1 MMDATEESSP
11 NARPSLTKVPIAQLS
26 PTLEQAKEKCI
37 SATVTL
43 VWPYSSSTKS
53 FALLLAEPDFRLR
66 RSNGQVKVV
75 FHGRVAEKVA
85 GSLVGIGDHVSLA
98 LNGLEFVENSAATQT
113 PGRSIAWDVHF
124 NNRGSLEVSP
134 MLRARRRKIMY
145 SFTFYQIQYSRNQS
159 KVHIDE
165 APSETHEA
173 ELPPPSTPRVA
184 SINPDNAF
192 VANGVGAWGS
202 PAFLRSARSSYGE
215 TLDSAYDP
223 FTEEDGFIPGKGRKR
238 PRYSLQREDWRL
250 LDEPESPGDRDEP
263 VDWDYVLD
271 EDDDVNLDQE
281 DESVNVQPEKAALGH
296 EISKPEKPIPMDD
309 PFIEPSGVF
318 AKPSLEF
325 ASGLFGQRAQPPS
338 QTSAGG
344 LFENSSATSAL
355 HLPTDTPQLRPIPSP
370 GLPIPSPI
378 VSNQNNAQ
386 GYFSPLH
393 AVPQAED
400 AQSLSIDVNIDAT
413 NQDQQDKSTE
423 LHEQPTP
430 IVEENILNEEKE
442 TKTRSQ
448 ADPAIPMEET
458 ELLETNAG
466 MLADAT
472 INIFDSA
479 VQRLPD
485 ELEESTSGFETGQLS
500 EIDELQAVRE
510 MQGHTTITERLSA
523 MEEASS
529 EAFATKITAGIVPAS
544 TTRDSVLEELNQH
557 DEVESDL
564 VENGPGEHFSGDDE
578 AGDGISSA
586 VSEYSEHFASH
597 DDHGEENRAGEY
609 DIEDDLRGDDIADDS
624 HDAYYEDEEE
634 NEYEND
640 NEIYSEEEEEE
651 EENEE
656 SQAQNFTR
664 PQSSQH
670 EVIVLDSD
678 SEDEPVVPPQS
689 QLLDHGRGSPPGR
702 PLSAMGEMDSEGDWS
717 ADEDEASYQGVESA
731 ESEGDE
737 DQHFNQDDRVHESD
751 LNEDEVSVDLTA
763 GDHRVDQRYS
773 IEPRDHY
780 EIDESVSEEE
790 EAVEEEEA
798 EEEEEEEG
806 QGNEE
811 EMKVGSDVEEAE
823 SQVYDGSE
831 RVERSESGIDHGPDV
846 EEAEEKSERLPVDPD
861 TVSETEQRTD
871 HGFDGTGDH
880 HTPPPSSFVE
890 LSHESS
896 KYEEANSVEDEGEK
910 VQLQSAIEPQFEEY
924 LQPVEDLQAP
934 SNAASHQLL
943 TPDPTQVA
951 TTALVPILPD
961 ETTNARPENTQAPPA
976 ELNVSIPPASD
987 LSPRAAE
994 SIEVE
999 DEDEEDE
1006 EGEDAPL
1013 VADVDLLQS
1022 SIVENHEIPEAPKV
1036 LIPEIRAPDRHA
1048 PGLRSKLSYF
1058 APLAT
1063 LIDHYNALVDTISI
1077 VHETTPIA
1085 KATSGSK
1092 DFFIT
1097 IQLTDPSMA
1106 GTTLQAQIFRRRKS
1120 VFPSIVPGNA
1130 ILLRDFK
1137 VRTYDHSFILVSVE
1151 SSSWAVFDDNN
1162 PEPEMNGPP
1171 VEYALE
1177 EKAFASDLRRW
1188 YNEVGTGMLAD
1199 SELQA
1204 AIERDSLGREQSPG
1218 SVVPSEAGS
1227 LESGSRENSILS
1239 SRGLR
1244 RSRNSH
1250 RRVTIHELRD
1260 GTRYTEVGS
1269 PSTRESI
1276 HELRDG
1282 TVYATR

>member
-1 MMDATEESSP
+1 MDATEESSP

-26 PTLEQAKEKCI
+26 PALEQAKEKCI

-98 LNGLEFVENSAATQT
+98 LNGLEFVENIAATQT
-113 PGRSIAWDVHF
+113 PGRSISWDVHF

-134 MLRARRRKIMY
+134 MLRTRHTKIMN
-145 SFTFYQIQYSRNQS
+145 SLTFYQIKYSRDQS
-159 KVHIDE
+159 IIHIDE
-165 APSETHEA
+165 APSETHDA
-173 ELPPPSTPRVA
+173 EVPPPSTPRVA
-184 SINPDNAF
+184 SINPDNTF
-192 VANGVGAWGS
+192 VANGLGAWGS

-250 LDEPESPGDRDEP
+250 LDEPESPHDRDEP
-263 VDWDYVLD
+263 VDWDDALD
-271 EDDDVNLDQE
+271 EYEDMNLDQE
-281 DESVNVQPEKAALGH
+281 DESVSVQPEKVPSGH
-296 EISKPEKPIPMDD
+296 EISKPEKSTPIDD

-318 AKPSLEF
+318 AKPSIQF
-325 ASGLFGQRAQPPS
+325 ASGLFGQRALPPS

-344 LFENSSATSAL
+344 LFENSFATSAM

-413 NQDQQDKSTE
+413 NQDQQDISTE

-442 TKTRSQ
+442 TKTWSQ
-448 ADPAIPMEET
+448 VDSAIPIDET
-458 ELLETNAG
+458 ELLETNAS
-466 MLADAT
+466 MLADA

-479 VQRLPD
+479 VQRLPN
-485 ELEESTSGFETGQLS
+485 EPKETTSGLETGHLS
-500 EIDELQAVRE
+500 EIDESRAAGEL
-510 MQGHTTITERLSA
+510 QGHSTSIEGFSA
-523 MEEASS
+523 MEETSI
-529 EAFATKITAGIVPAS
+529 EAFPTKITAEIVPAS
-544 TTRDSVLEELNQH
+544 SMRDSELEELNQH
-557 DEVESDL
+557 DAVESDL
-564 VENGPGEHFSGDDE
+564 MEHGSGEHFSGNDE
-578 AGDGISSA
+578 DGDGVSSA
-586 VSEYSEHFASH
+586 VSEYSEHLAPH
-597 DDHGEENRAGEY
+597 DDNGEETSAVES

-624 HDAYYEDEEE
+624 RDAYYEDEDK

-640 NEIYSEEEEEE
+640 NEVYSEEEEQEE
-651 EENEE
+651 EEGNEE
-656 SQAQNFTR
+656 SQVQDFTR

-678 SEDEPVVPPQS
+678 SEDEPVAPPQS
-689 QLLDHGRGSPPGR
+689 HLSHHDRGPPPGR
-702 PLSAMGEMDSEGDWS
+702 PLSAMGDMDSEGDWS
-717 ADEDEASYQGVESA
+717 ADEDEAPYDEVESA
-731 ESEGDE
+731 EPEGDE

-751 LNEDEVSVDLTA
+751 LNDDESSVDLTA
-763 GDHRVDQRYS
+763 RNHRMDQRYS
-773 IEPRDHY
+773 VEPRDRY
-780 EIDESVSEEE
+780 EIYESSSEEE
-790 EAVEEEEA
+790 DAQEEEDAEV
-798 EEEEEEEG
+798 EEEEEEE

-811 EMKVGSDVEEAE
+811 EMKVGSDAEEAE
-823 SQVYDGSE
+823 SQVYDESE
-831 RVERSESGIDHGPDV
+831 RVERSESDIDHGPDM

-861 TVSETEQRTD
+861 TVFENEQRTD

-890 LSHESS
+890 PSHELK
-896 KYEEANSVEDEGEK
+896 KYEEANSMNDEGEK
-910 VQLQSAIEPQFEEY
+910 VELQSAIEPQFEED
-924 LQPVEDLQAP
+924 LQPVEDLQAL
-934 SNAASHQLL
+934 SNAASHQFL
-943 TPDPTQVA
+943 TPDPTQEA
-951 TTALVPILPD
+951 TTAPVPILPD
-961 ETTNARPENTQAPPA
+961 ETINVPPENTQAPPA
-976 ELNVSIPPASD
+976 ELNVSMPPAFD
-987 LSPRAAE
+987 LSPRAAK

-999 DEDEEDE
+999 E
-1006 EGEDAPL
+1006 EGEEAPL
-1013 VADVDLLQS
+1013 VADVDLVQS
-1022 SIVENHEIPEAPKV
+1022 SRGEYHEIPEAPKV
-1036 LIPEIRAPDRHA
+1036 LIPETRAPDRHA

-1162 PEPEMNGPP
+1162 PEAEMNGPP

-1177 EKAFASDLRRW
+1177 EKAFASDLRTW

-1204 AIERDSLGREQSPG
+1204 AIERDSMGREQSPG